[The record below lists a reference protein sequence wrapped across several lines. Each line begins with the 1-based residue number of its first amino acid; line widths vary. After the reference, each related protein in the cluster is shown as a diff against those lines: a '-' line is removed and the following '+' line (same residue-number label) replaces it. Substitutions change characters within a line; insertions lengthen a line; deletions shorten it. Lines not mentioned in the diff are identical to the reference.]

1 MRNLL
6 VAHFLSLLICVLSIN
21 NTFASPLELTD
32 QEKNWIKQNPV
43 INFTGDPNWLPY
55 EAFDA
60 SGKYY
65 GIVADHL
72 QEIKQKSQLSFNAIP
87 VKSWSESLK
96 IAIAGK
102 VDVISGDIA
111 DLVLNQNFIPID
123 TYSVNPIIIV
133 MGTTQHYVDNLD
145 EIKDKQIAIIKG
157 YGYTA
162 DIFTTYPDISFIEV
176 QNIQEGLNAVATG
189 KTDAMLATM
198 ALASYHIAEMGLHNI
213 KIVGKIPI
221 EMKLT
226 LFVSKE
232 SPVLYSI
239 LNKSMLSISDES
251 KHKIVQ
257 KWIKQK
263 YIEKVDYQLPIQLS
277 LIAFII
283 VALVI
288 LRFFRLQKINCK
300 LLAEKTAQLA
310 FQHSALNQHAIVS
323 ISDAK
328 GNITYANDKFE
339 QISQYSV
346 DELIGKNHR
355 ILKSDFHPE
364 SFFIDMWETISSGKT
379 WHGEIQNKAK
389 DGSLYWVSSTI
400 VPYLNR
406 QGKPEQYIAIRT
418 DITDV
423 KYSHDRLN
431 LTLSA
436 TGDAVWDWNIITGD
450 FIVTPVYETMLGY
463 KTNELL
469 PTIDTWLNSVHPDD
483 MPQVQ
488 DTLRN
493 YFDGK
498 ADIYQVELRLRCKD
512 NSWKWVLC
520 RGKVINKDSSGNPV
534 TMMGLHTDITN
545 RKALELEIL
554 QEKEHAD
561 KANKAKSEFLSSM
574 SHELRTPLNAILGF
588 SQLMADDPSEPLTEN
603 QADSVHYIL
612 KSGKH
617 LLSLINDILDLSKI
631 ESGNIDLSIEP
642 LSINDILDECI
653 SLIRPFAEAHN
664 ITINLQ
670 NRANDSLQVLADYTR
685 IKQVILNLLS
695 NAIKYNTKKG
705 WVTLNCE
712 AIGNNKL
719 RIIIKDAG
727 TGIEKDQQRKLFSP
741 FERLGAEN
749 SDIEGTGIG
758 LVVCKELMGKMQGA
772 IGFKSEVGVGSSFWA
787 EIPLSTQN
795 KSNQTDSVSDETES
809 NKKKNV
815 SGTILYIED
824 NPANVHLV
832 EKIVSRFTGLN
843 LISAHTAEL
852 GISIAY
858 SKDISLILMDINLPG
873 INGIEALQELRANP
887 KTQSIPIV
895 AVTAEATAK
904 DINRGIDAGFDQYL
918 SKPFHLPEM
927 QGIIEL
933 YCIK

>member
-6 VAHFLSLLICVLSIN
+6 LAQRLSLLICVLFMH
-21 NTFASPLELTD
+21 NTFASSLELTD

-60 SGKYY
+60 SGKHY

-72 QEIKQKSQLSFNAIP
+72 QEIKQKSQLAFNEIP

-96 IAIAGK
+96 VAMTGK
-102 VDVISGDIA
+102 VDVISGDVA
-111 DLVLNQNFIPID
+111 DVVLNQNFIPID
-123 TYSVNPIIIV
+123 TYSVNPIVII
-133 MGTTQHYVDNLD
+133 MGIKQNYVETLD
-145 EIKDKQIAIIKG
+145 QIKDKRIAIIKG

-162 DIFTTYPDISFIEV
+162 DVFTTYPDIAFIEV

-189 KTDAMLATM
+189 KIDAMLSTM

-213 KIVGKIPI
+213 KIVGKTPI

-263 YIEKVDYQLPIQLS
+263 YIEKVDYQRPIQLA

-283 VALVI
+283 IALII
-288 LRFFRLQKINCK
+288 LRFFRLQKINSR

-323 ISDAK
+323 ITDAK

-339 QISQYSV
+339 QISQYSL
-346 DELIGKNHR
+346 DELIGRNHR

-364 SFFIDMWETISSGKT
+364 SFFLDMWKTISSGKT

-400 VPYLNR
+400 VPYLNK
-406 QGKPEQYIAIRT
+406 QGKPEQYVAIRT
-418 DITDV
+418 EITDV

-431 LTLSA
+431 ITLSA
-436 TGDAVWDWNIITGD
+436 TGDAVWDWNIITGE

-463 KTNELL
+463 KANEL
-469 PTIDTWLNSVHPDD
+469 PPHIDTWLNSVHPDD
-483 MPQVQ
+483 MPRVQ
-488 DTLRN
+488 DTLKD
-493 YFDGK
+493 YFDGN

-520 RGKVINKDSSGNPV
+520 RGKVINKDSTGNPIK
-534 TMMGLHTDITN
+534 MMGLHTDIGN
-545 RKALELEIL
+545 RKALELEIR
-554 QEKEHAD
+554 QEKEHAN

-617 LLSLINDILDLSKI
+617 LLTLINDILDLSKI
-631 ESGNIDLSIEP
+631 ESGNVDLSIEP

-653 SLIRPFAEAHN
+653 SLIRPFAEMHD

-670 NRANDSLQVLADYTR
+670 NRENNLFQVLADYTR

-695 NAIKYNTKKG
+695 NAIKYNSKNG
-705 WVTLNCE
+705 GVTLNYE
-712 AIGNNKL
+712 VIENNKL
-719 RIIIKDAG
+719 RIIIKD
-727 TGIEKDQQRKLFSP
+727 TGSGIAKDQQSKLFSP

-758 LVVCKELMGKMQGA
+758 LVVCKELMEKMQGL
-772 IGFKSEVGVGSSFWA
+772 IGFKSEMGVGSSFWV
-787 EIPLSTQN
+787 EIPLSTQK
-795 KSNQTDSVSDETES
+795 KSNQTDSLSDETKS
-809 NKKKNV
+809 NNDNV

-824 NPANVHLV
+824 NPANVRLV
-832 EKIVSRFTGLN
+832 EKIVSRFTGLK
-843 LISAHTAEL
+843 LISTHTAEL

-873 INGIEALQELRANP
+873 INGIEALHELRANP

-895 AVTAEATAK
+895 AVSAEATTK
-904 DINRGIDAGFDQYL
+904 SINRGIDAGFNQYL
-918 SKPFHLPEM
+918 SKPFHLPDM
-927 QGIIEL
+927 QEIIEL
-933 YCIK
+933 YCH